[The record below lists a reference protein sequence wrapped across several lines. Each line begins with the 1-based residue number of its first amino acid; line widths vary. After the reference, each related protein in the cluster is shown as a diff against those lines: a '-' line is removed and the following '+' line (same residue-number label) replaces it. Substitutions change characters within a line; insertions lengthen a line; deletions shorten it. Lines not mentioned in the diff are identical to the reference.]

1 MGLILISISV
11 VVNDCNGYYTLPI
24 WDDKKDRSLAG
35 TVKIDLFVLHNNFPE
50 ILNDYRFVK
59 I

>member
-1 MGLILISISV
+1 MGLILNIVAFLIQ
-11 VVNDCNGYYTLPI
+11 DYTLPI